1 MISSDLA
8 ILIISSILI
17 EGYKIQTDFGSVEV
31 LGPFTFFF
39 EYLNWKI
46 ISSRFV
52 LLKLSSVFEKCQ
64 DSGK

>member
-31 LGPFTFFF
+31 LGPFTFVFWVF
-39 EYLNWKI
+39 KLENYFIKVCSFKI
-46 ISSRFV
+46 IISFW
-52 LLKLSSVFEKCQ
+52 EM
-64 DSGK
+64 SG